1 MHIFYKLC
9 LQATPCLTFCC
20 WQGRWKLNW
29 VLSWHRSDSSSLK
42 QGPIVLCVNI
52 TDFAYNKLLTVN
64 MWIFTR
70 VRHKQILLQ
79 CLSASITSTGGST
92 VELAKITNK
101 MDYIG
106 LYYVIR
112 TEIVPSHRGFK
123 ILVWLQH
130 LRHWITVILS
140 NNVLRGCCY
149 PLLKGWFS
157 SRKVYSYTV
166 SVSRLSITH
175 FTF

>member
-1 MHIFYKLC
+1 MLFASCSCSDRKVLVGTDRCIFSINFVCRRHRVSYSV
-9 LQATPCLTFCC
+9 ADRAD
-20 WQGRWKLNW
+20 G
-29 VLSWHRSDSSSLK
+29 SWIGFYLDTDLILPLLK

-52 TDFAYNKLLTVN
+52 TDFPSIMPLTVN

-92 VELAKITNK
+92 IELAKITNK

-149 PLLKGWFS
+149 P
-157 SRKVYSYTV
+157 
-166 SVSRLSITH
+166 
-175 FTF
+175 